1 MSRQAR
7 TPAEISAMVEAGIAR
22 GLNVIDAFTAATGN
36 RTLDRAH
43 KKELA
48 TQKSARRKHQARV
61 ESFRF
66 GAVAGG
72 GTAIAGGTLAIVIS
86 NPALWLIAV
95 GGAVIS
101 IMSIRGWR
109 RLGPEPVGRGSV
121 APATPLPRG
130 AIGRD
135 CVKRYLAVRTQVVNM
150 SSSVSVLHPAAG
162 KELVN
167 ADAQAAVALNTLC
180 DRLLVLHQ
188 LAASLP
194 GTAAA
199 ASAASAAQ
207 VVASRLA
214 LGCDSYDKL
223 LAAAAELLASPD
235 IAGMVNL
242 QPAAD
247 SLIAYSHG
255 LMRASDL

>member
-1 MSRQAR
+1 
-7 TPAEISAMVEAGIAR
+7 MVEAGIAR

-72 GTAIAGGTLAIVIS
+72 GTAMAGGALAIVIS

-150 SSSVSVLHPAAG
+150 SSGVSVLHPAAG

>member
-1 MSRQAR
+1 VSRQAR

-61 ESFRF
+61 ESFKF

-72 GTAIAGGTLAIVIS
+72 GTAIAGGALAIVIS

-150 SSSVSVLHPAAG
+150 SSSVSVLHSAAA

-167 ADAQAAVALNTLC
+167 ADAQAAVALNALC

-207 VVASRLA
+207 VVASRLV

-223 LAAAAELLASPD
+223 LAAAAKLLASPD

>member
-1 MSRQAR
+1 
-7 TPAEISAMVEAGIAR
+7 MVEAGIAR

-61 ESFRF
+61 ESFKF

-86 NPALWLIAV
+86 NSTMWLIAV

-150 SSSVSVLHPAAG
+150 SSSVSVLHPTAG

-167 ADAQAAVALNTLC
+167 ADAQAAVALNALS

-207 VVASRLA
+207 VVASRLV

>member
-207 VVASRLA
+207 VVASRLV

>member
-1 MSRQAR
+1 VSRQAR

-72 GTAIAGGTLAIVIS
+72 GTAIAGGALAIVIS

>member
-1 MSRQAR
+1 
-7 TPAEISAMVEAGIAR
+7 MVEAGIAR

-72 GTAIAGGTLAIVIS
+72 GTAIAGGALAIVIS

-121 APATPLPRG
+121 GPATPLPRG

-207 VVASRLA
+207 VVASRLV

>member
-72 GTAIAGGTLAIVIS
+72 GTAIAGGALAIVIS

>member
-72 GTAIAGGTLAIVIS
+72 GTAIAGGALAIVIS

-188 LAASLP
+188 LATSLP

-207 VVASRLA
+207 VVASRLV

>member
-72 GTAIAGGTLAIVIS
+72 GTAIAGGALAIVIS

-207 VVASRLA
+207 VVASRLV

-223 LAAAAELLASPD
+223 LAAAAKLLASPD

>member
-1 MSRQAR
+1 
-7 TPAEISAMVEAGIAR
+7 MVEAGIAR

-72 GTAIAGGTLAIVIS
+72 GTAIAGGALAIVIS

-150 SSSVSVLHPAAG
+150 SSGVSVLHPAAG

>member
-1 MSRQAR
+1 VSRQAR

-207 VVASRLA
+207 VVASRLV

>member
-1 MSRQAR
+1 
-7 TPAEISAMVEAGIAR
+7 MVEAGIAR

-43 KKELA
+43 KKEMA

-207 VVASRLA
+207 VVASRLV

>member
-1 MSRQAR
+1 MSKQAR

-22 GLNVIDAFTAATGN
+22 GLNVIDAFSAATGN
-36 RTLDRAH
+36 RTLNRAH

-48 TQKSARRKHQARV
+48 TQKSARRKYRTRLD
-61 ESFRF
+61 SFRF

-72 GTAIAGGTLAIVIS
+72 GIAIAGGTVAIVSS
-86 NPALWLIAV
+86 NPALWFITI

-101 IMSIRGWR
+101 LMSIRRWR

-167 ADAQAAVALNTLC
+167 ADAQAAGALNALC
-180 DRLLVLHQ
+180 ERLLVLHQ

-194 GTAAA
+194 ATAAA
-199 ASAASAAQ
+199 ASATSAAQ
-207 VVASRLA
+207 VVASRLV

-235 IAGMVNL
+235 LTGMVNL

>member
-1 MSRQAR
+1 
-7 TPAEISAMVEAGIAR
+7 MVEAGIAR
-22 GLNVIDAFTAATGN
+22 GLNVIDAFTAATGS

-72 GTAIAGGTLAIVIS
+72 GTAIAGGALAIVIS

-121 APATPLPRG
+121 TPATPLPRG

>member
-1 MSRQAR
+1 
-7 TPAEISAMVEAGIAR
+7 MVEAGIAR

-72 GTAIAGGTLAIVIS
+72 GTAIAGGALAIVIS

-167 ADAQAAVALNTLC
+167 ADAQAAIALNTLC

-207 VVASRLA
+207 VVASRLV

-223 LAAAAELLASPD
+223 LAAAAKLLASPD

>member
-72 GTAIAGGTLAIVIS
+72 GTAIAGGALAIVIS

-121 APATPLPRG
+121 GPATPLPRG

-207 VVASRLA
+207 VVASRLV

>member
-72 GTAIAGGTLAIVIS
+72 GTAIAGGALAIVIS

-167 ADAQAAVALNTLC
+167 ADAQAAIALNTLC

-207 VVASRLA
+207 VVASRLV

>member
-1 MSRQAR
+1 
-7 TPAEISAMVEAGIAR
+7 MVEAGIAR

-72 GTAIAGGTLAIVIS
+72 GTAIAGGALAIVIS

-207 VVASRLA
+207 VVASRLV

>member
-72 GTAIAGGTLAIVIS
+72 GTAIAGGALAIVIS

-207 VVASRLA
+207 VVASRMA

>member
-72 GTAIAGGTLAIVIS
+72 GTAIAGGALAIVIS

-214 LGCDSYDKL
+214 LGCDSYENL

>member
-1 MSRQAR
+1 
-7 TPAEISAMVEAGIAR
+7 
-22 GLNVIDAFTAATGN
+22 
-36 RTLDRAH
+36 
-43 KKELA
+43 
-48 TQKSARRKHQARV
+48 
-61 ESFRF
+61 
-66 GAVAGG
+66 
-72 GTAIAGGTLAIVIS
+72 
-86 NPALWLIAV
+86 
-95 GGAVIS
+95 
-101 IMSIRGWR
+101 
-109 RLGPEPVGRGSV
+109 
-121 APATPLPRG
+121 
-130 AIGRD
+130 
-135 CVKRYLAVRTQVVNM
+135 M

-207 VVASRLA
+207 VVASRLV
-214 LGCDSYDKL
+214 LGCDSYDQL

>member
-1 MSRQAR
+1 
-7 TPAEISAMVEAGIAR
+7 MVEAGIAR

-72 GTAIAGGTLAIVIS
+72 GTAIAGGALAIVIS

-207 VVASRLA
+207 VVASRLV

-242 QPAAD
+242 PPAAD

>member
-1 MSRQAR
+1 
-7 TPAEISAMVEAGIAR
+7 MVEAGIAR

-72 GTAIAGGTLAIVIS
+72 GTAIAGGALAIVIS

-167 ADAQAAVALNTLC
+167 ADAQAAIALNTLC

-207 VVASRLA
+207 VVASRLV

>member
-150 SSSVSVLHPAAG
+150 SSRVPVLHPAAG

-207 VVASRLA
+207 VVASRLV

>member
-1 MSRQAR
+1 
-7 TPAEISAMVEAGIAR
+7 MVEAGIAR

-86 NPALWLIAV
+86 NTALWLIAV

-121 APATPLPRG
+121 GPATPLPRG

-207 VVASRLA
+207 VVASRLV

>member
-72 GTAIAGGTLAIVIS
+72 GTAIAGGALAIMVS
-86 NPALWLIAV
+86 NPTMWLIAV

-223 LAAAAELLASPD
+223 LAAAAKLLASPD

>member
-1 MSRQAR
+1 
-7 TPAEISAMVEAGIAR
+7 MVEAGIAR

-180 DRLLVLHQ
+180 DRLLVLHP
-188 LAASLP
+188 LATSLP

-207 VVASRLA
+207 VVASRLV

>member
-121 APATPLPRG
+121 GPATPLPRG

-207 VVASRLA
+207 VVASRLV

>member
-1 MSRQAR
+1 
-7 TPAEISAMVEAGIAR
+7 MVEAGIAR

-121 APATPLPRG
+121 GPATPLPRG

-207 VVASRLA
+207 VVASRLV

>member
-1 MSRQAR
+1 
-7 TPAEISAMVEAGIAR
+7 
-22 GLNVIDAFTAATGN
+22 
-36 RTLDRAH
+36 
-43 KKELA
+43 
-48 TQKSARRKHQARV
+48 
-61 ESFRF
+61 
-66 GAVAGG
+66 
-72 GTAIAGGTLAIVIS
+72 
-86 NPALWLIAV
+86 
-95 GGAVIS
+95 
-101 IMSIRGWR
+101 MSIRRWR
-109 RLGPEPVGRGSV
+109 QLGPEPVGRGSV

-167 ADAQAAVALNTLC
+167 ADAQAAGALNALC
-180 DRLLVLHQ
+180 ERLLVLHQ

-199 ASAASAAQ
+199 NSATSAAG
-207 VVASRLA
+207 VVASRLDV
-214 LGCDSYDKL
+214 GCDSYDNL

-235 IAGMVNL
+235 LTEMVNL

>member
-1 MSRQAR
+1 
-7 TPAEISAMVEAGIAR
+7 MVEAGIAR

-207 VVASRLA
+207 VVASRLV

>member
-72 GTAIAGGTLAIVIS
+72 GTAIAGGALAIVIS

-150 SSSVSVLHPAAG
+150 SSGVSVLHPAAG

>member
-43 KKELA
+43 KKEMA

-207 VVASRLA
+207 VVASRLV

>member
-1 MSRQAR
+1 
-7 TPAEISAMVEAGIAR
+7 MVEAGIAR

-48 TQKSARRKHQARV
+48 TARSVRRRYQAHLD
-61 ESFRF
+61 SLRF
-66 GAVAGG
+66 GAIAGG
-72 GTAIAGGTLAIVIS
+72 GTAVAGGVLAIASVS
-86 NPALWLIAV
+86 PGLWIVCA
-95 GGAVIS
+95 GGAAIS
-101 IMSIRGWR
+101 VVSIRSWR
-109 RLGPEPVGRGSV
+109 RIGERPVARNLV
-121 APATPLPRG
+121 PPATPLPRG

-135 CVKRYLAVRTQVVNM
+135 CVKRYLNVRTQVVNM
-150 SSSVSVLHPAAG
+150 SASVSVLHRDAG
-162 KELVN
+162 VEMVN
-167 ADAQAAVALNTLC
+167 ADAEAAVALNALC

-188 LAASLP
+188 LGASLP

-199 ASAASAAQ
+199 TSAASAAR
-207 VVASRLA
+207 VLVSRLDV
-214 LGCDSYDKL
+214 GCEGYDNL

-235 IAGMVNL
+235 IGGMVNL

-247 SLIAYSHG
+247 SLIAYSYG

>member
-1 MSRQAR
+1 
-7 TPAEISAMVEAGIAR
+7 MVEAGIAR
-22 GLNVIDAFTAATGN
+22 GLNVIDAFSAATGN
-36 RTLDRAH
+36 RTLNRAH

-48 TQKSARRKHQARV
+48 TQKSARRKYRTRLD
-61 ESFRF
+61 SFRL

-72 GTAIAGGTLAIVIS
+72 GIAFAGGTVAFVSS
-86 NPALWLIAV
+86 NPALWFITI

-101 IMSIRGWR
+101 LMSIRRWR

-167 ADAQAAVALNTLC
+167 ADTQAAVALNALC

-194 GTAAA
+194 ATAARPA
-199 ASAASAAQ
+199 PRAPL
-207 VVASRLA
+207 RLLLHDWYWGVIA
-214 LGCDSYDKL
+214 TTSYSQQRPNYWPHPTSLGWSIYNRPL
-223 LAAAAELLASPD
+223 THL
-235 IAGMVNL
+235 
-242 QPAAD
+242 
-247 SLIAYSHG
+247 SHIH
-255 LMRASDL
+255 MD

>member
-1 MSRQAR
+1 
-7 TPAEISAMVEAGIAR
+7 MVEAGIAR

-43 KKELA
+43 KKEMA

-121 APATPLPRG
+121 GPATPLPRG

-207 VVASRLA
+207 VVASRLV